1 MAEVSIVEEQLLV
14 VESIEVEEALQ
25 EAILSIEAQVLV
37 QVTHTTKETITTHS
51 AITPLHQALV
61 DIQVDIQVEETSPVV
76 ATAAVRVADRMV

>member
-25 EAILSIEAQVLV
+25 EAILSIEAQILV

-61 DIQVDIQVEETSPVV
+61 DIQVEETSPVV